1 MADSLN
7 RVRNVCPNCGAEE
20 IEREARF
27 CQACGCRTGS
37 SLIAPPPAPVP
48 RVWPASLGSRFV
60 VNSLLWTAPTYN
72 AYTASAAESGGGASY
87 TLIERPLSL
96 GDPFASLSGLAGA
109 AAPAGKNDRQ
119 SGKAV
124 SQ

>member
-37 SLIAPPPAPVP
+37 SLLTPPSAPVP

-72 AYTASAAESGGGASY
+72 AYLASAAESGGDTLY

-96 GDPFASLSGLAGA
+96 GDPFASLSQLAGA
-109 AAPAGKNDRQ
+109 GAAPGKNDRAV
-119 SGKAV
+119 GKP
-124 SQ
+124 